1 MLTRLFDLYGISS
14 GLLASETTYPQAL
27 QQLLA
32 AAQNIGNQA
41 IQLKTFLAKNVSVW
55 GELLIPL
62 NASEKLQSRIAAV
75 HKASDDIRSRFT
87 TPAKLKNFDYDD
99 TRMKTLED
107 GFAAMHMAERAHIFY
122 TETQEIMHYITTAE
136 SKIPTDVALHDA
148 FAEKKRPS
156 WTFAVAFW
164 RTILT
169 PTRPTT

>member
-1 MLTRLFDLYGISS
+1 M
-14 GLLASETTYPQAL
+14 
-27 QQLLA
+27 
-32 AAQNIGNQA
+32 
-41 IQLKTFLAKNVSVW
+41 
-55 GELLIPL
+55 
-62 NASEKLQSRIAAV
+62 

-99 TRMKTLED
+99 ARMKTLED
-107 GFAAMHMAERAHIFY
+107 GFAAMRMAERAHIFY

-136 SKIPTDVALHDA
+136 SKIPTDVARMTPSLR
-148 FAEKKRPS
+148 KKRPS